1 VDIPHLIGE
10 TSVTAPQSRLEPIAL
25 ALVVPCYN
33 EQEVLGETIARLGE
47 VMDRLLE
54 QQRITAGSRI
64 WFVDDGSRD
73 RTWPIIEQAC
83 RENRWVAGVKLARNH
98 GHQNA
103 LIAGLFTARGDAVIS
118 LDADLQD
125 DVNAIFEMVEA
136 YRSGF
141 DVVYGVRRR
150 RDLDSPFKRNTARGF
165 YHVLNALGVRVV
177 HDHADYRLLSRRA
190 LEHLKAFREVNLFL
204 RGIIPLLG
212 FASTEVYYDRGER
225 HAGVSKY
232 PLRRMLSFA
241 LNGITSFSN
250 FQLRVI
256 TGLGFVV
263 FLFALA
269 CSAWILHVAL
279 FTDHAVPGWASTA
292 LPMYLLGGIQLL
304 CLGVMGEYIGKIYTE
319 VKARPRFIIE
329 TVIDEPFAQDAGL
342 GLGNPR

>member
-1 VDIPHLIGE
+1 VDVPHVVRE
-10 TSVTAPQSRLEPIAL
+10 TSVSAPGSSLQPFAL

-33 EQEVLGETIARLGE
+33 EQEVLSETIARLSG

-54 QQRITAGSRI
+54 QQRITVDSRI

-73 RTWPIIEQAC
+73 RTWALIEQAC
-83 RENRWVAGVKLARNH
+83 RDNRWVAGIKLARNH

-136 YRSGF
+136 YRAGF

-150 RDLDSPFKRNTARGF
+150 RDLDSLFKRSTARGF
-165 YHVLNALGVRVV
+165 YRMLNALGVRVV

-190 LEHLKAFREVNLFL
+190 LEHLKSFREVNLFL

-212 FASTEVYYDRGER
+212 FRSTEVYYDRGER

-250 FQLRVI
+250 FPLRVI
-256 TGLGFVV
+256 TALGFVV
-263 FLFALA
+263 FLFALV
-269 CSAWILHVAL
+269 CSAWILYVAL
-279 FTDHAVPGWASTA
+279 FTDRAVPGWASTA

-319 VKARPRFIIE
+319 VKSRPRFIIE
-329 TVIDEPFAQDAGL
+329 TVLDERADQDVAAARRSG
-342 GLGNPR
+342 